1 MSPYEFA
8 LVYLGL
14 DDKRRSMEYLELA
27 FEEKAFRM
35 ATIGVEPLLDDLHG
49 EPEFLR
55 LVSRVGLRRPEV
67 FGQIERP

>member
-1 MSPYEFA
+1 
-8 LVYLGL
+8 
-14 DDKRRSMEYLELA
+14 MEYLELA